1 MASNAALGKLI
12 LAATFSAFLYYVL
25 WVAVLPFIVIDARD
39 ESWIYA
45 LFPPMKFAFLVPA
58 LFGVVLLGGL
68 SAFSVYHLRDH
79 LGARFIRP
87 Q

>member
-12 LAATFSAFLYYVL
+12 LAATFSAFFYYVF

-39 ESWIYA
+39 ESWIYS

-68 SAFSVYHLRDH
+68 SAFSLYHLRDH
-79 LGARFIRP
+79 LGIRFIRP

>member
-39 ESWIYA
+39 GKRGL
-45 LFPPMKFAFLVPA
+45 LFCLQHRIDRRERNKKQPPQACVEHVLVCA
-58 LFGVVLLGGL
+58 
-68 SAFSVYHLRDH
+68 SHKTASRN
-79 LGARFIRP
+79 
-87 Q
+87 